1 MSVSPREVARRLY
14 EEFWNER
21 KLEVAD
27 QLISQSHA
35 LTSLHISGSTV
46 GPTAYKLQLAKFV
59 AGFPD
64 LRFTV
69 KETIAEK
76 QQIVVSWILTGTH
89 KGEFF
94 GVAPTN
100 NTVSITGITMHQI
113 ADGMIL
119 DSQAM
124 WDAIGLFQQLGVNLP
139 IELEARNASA
149 T

>member
-1 MSVSPREVARRLY
+1 MSASPREVVRRLY

-21 KLEVAD
+21 RLEVAD

-35 LTSLHISGSTV
+35 LTSSHIFGSTV
-46 GPTAYKLQLAKFV
+46 GPTAYKLQLAMFV

-69 KETIAEK
+69 KETITEN
-76 QQIVVSWILTGTH
+76 QQIVVSWIFTGTH

-100 NTVSITGITMHQI
+100 NTVSITGITTHHI

-139 IELEARNASA
+139 IELGARDVAA